1 VASAEQTA
9 FQATFQISPIVLT
22 GGVAANI
29 PGGMLPIVSLTESL
43 AFVTGLL
50 SGSAQDDL
58 DEFLMQWLPLAGSS
72 LIEQR
77 IGEYTFANQATA
89 ANAVIRD
96 PLNISMLM
104 IVAAKDGVGYL
115 TKLATIS
122 ALQATLAQHNNS
134 GGLFT
139 IATPSF
145 IFTDCVMLSMRDSS
159 RQDIK
164 QWQNAWRLEFRQPLI
179 SLAAAAAA
187 QNNLMSTISQQS
199 PTDGSQTGIAPT
211 TGQPS
216 SLATPSF
223 APSASNLTGAAA
235 ATGGPSVIPSASGFA
250 VSP

>member
-1 VASAEQTA
+1 MASAAQTA
-9 FQATFQISPIVLT
+9 FGTAFQISPLILT
-22 GGVAANI
+22 GGVASGV

-58 DEFLMQWLPLAGSS
+58 DAFLMQWLPLAGSS

-115 TKLATIS
+115 TKLATIT

-134 GGLFT
+134 GGLYT
-139 IATPSF
+139 VASPSF
-145 IFTDCVMLSMRDSS
+145 IWTDCVMLSMRDSS

-179 SLAAAAAA
+179 SLAAAQAA
-187 QNNLMSTISQQS
+187 QNNLMSTISSQS
-199 PTDGSQTGIAPT
+199 PTDGSQTGIVQT
-211 TGQPS
+211 TGQSS

-223 APSASNLTGAAA
+223 APAASSLPGAATA
-235 ATGGPSVIPSASGFA
+235 SGGPSVVPSASGFA
-250 VSP
+250 ISP